1 MLTLGIA
8 WSFHTD
14 PGDHM
19 AKPLASRPTELGLQR
34 TTRTCTEAAVA
45 MATVCWIRLKF
56 RKGKERVW
64 QL

>member
-34 TTRTCTEAAVA
+34 TTRTCTE
-45 MATVCWIRLKF
+45 LLQ
-56 RKGKERVW
+56 W
-64 QL
+64 QQFAGSG